1 VQEASRATG
10 RRGLLGLPLDDGIFR
25 NIGIA
30 VVVCFAA
37 LIIYAALF
45 G

>member
-10 RRGLLGLPLDDGIFR
+10 RRGLLGLPLD